1 MNTKDIISSFS
12 ILNVIIDVY
21 IYNKEGVVASGQ
33 ELGAESTMPY
43 SSPDLT
49 RENLLVG
56 ANFASAGVGILND
69 TGDHFV
75 ST

>member
-1 MNTKDIISSFS
+1 MR
-12 ILNVIIDVY
+12 
-21 IYNKEGVVASGQ
+21 GVVVSGQ

-49 RENLLVG
+49 RDNLLVG

-75 ST
+75 STCTTS

>member
-1 MNTKDIISSFS
+1 MRGF
-12 ILNVIIDVY
+12 
-21 IYNKEGVVASGQ
+21 VVSGQ

-49 RENLLVG
+49 RDNLLVG

-75 ST
+75 STCTTS